1 MRELIVDPIVVHS
14 TERFAASGIHMSL
27 TEVTTDIVYDA

>member
-1 MRELIVDPIVVHS
+1 MLVEPIVVRS
-14 TERFAASGIHMSL
+14 TDRFAASGIHISL